1 MIYYLDMKYFT
12 HMKEKKIVGYLL
24 CVLILFTSTIKVSA
38 SSPSFSFYPSSG
50 VVENSQE
57 GFTVD
62 VLIDSGGYEL
72 EMARARIQFD
82 PKVVKLVR
90 ASKNS
95 SLFQQWPLEQSSTDN
110 TNGVVILTG
119 ITDKENEED
128 IPFYKTETSPDVF
141 CRLEFDVI
149 APEEESVVLSFEYT
163 GQDQDFMSVI
173 VDGNTQS
180 NVLTIKPQS
189 ATFSLNS
196 QNIPETGIS
205 PSAMGAIVGIIL
217 ILVGG
222 FIRSSG
228 STYYRKRS
236 GTIVLSE

>member
-1 MIYYLDMKYFT
+1 MKYFT

-24 CVLILFTSTIKVSA
+24 CILILITSTIKVSA

-50 VVENSQE
+50 VVENAQE
-57 GFTVD
+57 GFIVD
-62 VLIDSGGYEL
+62 VLIDSGDYEL
-72 EMARARIQFD
+72 NMARARIKFD

-90 ASKNS
+90 ASRNS

-128 IPFYKTETSPDVF
+128 VPFYKTETSPDVF
-141 CRLEFDVI
+141 CRLEFDVV
-149 APEEESVVLSFEYT
+149 APKEENVVLGFEYT
-163 GQDQDFMSVI
+163 GKDQDFMSVLI
-173 VDGNTQS
+173 DSNTQS
-180 NVLTIKPQS
+180 NVLAIKPQS

-196 QNIPETGIS
+196 EVIPQTGIS
-205 PSAMGAIVGIIL
+205 PSAMGAIVGVLL

-222 FIRSSG
+222 FIRSTG